1 VLGGSPSRATK
12 RKEIPTTKAQITC
25 NFYLQI
31 EGLKMANLSG
41 VFRIGRDAEIRKTAS
56 GEDVCNL
63 SLAYNHGRKGEDGSR
78 PTQWL
83 DASLWGKRAST
94 LAQYLV
100 KGQLIYAVINDP
112 HIEEFKK
119 KDGGAGVK
127 MAGSVGEI
135 ELISGGTKKSGDSKP
150 APEKE
155 FPEQDDDLPF

>member
-1 VLGGSPSRATK
+1 
-12 RKEIPTTKAQITC
+12 
-25 NFYLQI
+25 
-31 EGLKMANLSG
+31 MANISG
-41 VFRIGRDAEIRKTAS
+41 VFRIGRDAEVRTA
-56 GEDVCNL
+56 GTGDAVCNL
-63 SLAYNHGRKGEDGSR
+63 SLAYDYGRKGEDGKR

-83 DASLWGKRAST
+83 DASLWGKRATT

-119 KDGGAGVK
+119 KDGGTGVK

-135 ELISGGTKKSGDSKP
+135 ELISGGTKRSGDSKP
-150 APEKE
+150 AAGKE

>member
-1 VLGGSPSRATK
+1 
-12 RKEIPTTKAQITC
+12 
-25 NFYLQI
+25 
-31 EGLKMANLSG
+31 MANLSG
-41 VFRIGRDAEIRKTAS
+41 VFRVGRDAEIRKTS
-56 GEDVCNL
+56 NGEDVCNL
-63 SLAYNHGRKGEDGSR
+63 SLAYNHGRKGEDGNR

-119 KDGGAGVK
+119 KDGGAGMK

-135 ELISGGTKKSGDSKP
+135 ELISGGPKKSGDSKP

-155 FPEQDDDLPF
+155 FRDHEDLPF

>member
-1 VLGGSPSRATK
+1 
-12 RKEIPTTKAQITC
+12 
-25 NFYLQI
+25 
-31 EGLKMANLSG
+31 MANLSG
-41 VFRIGRDAEIRKTAS
+41 VFRIGRDAEIRKTSS

-150 APEKE
+150 APEKD
-155 FPEQDDDLPF
+155 FSDMDSDLPF

>member
-1 VLGGSPSRATK
+1 
-12 RKEIPTTKAQITC
+12 
-25 NFYLQI
+25 
-31 EGLKMANLSG
+31 MANLSG
-41 VFRIGRDAEIRKTAS
+41 VFRVGRDAEIRKTSS

-63 SLAYNHGRKGEDGSR
+63 SLAYNHGRKGEDGNR

-119 KDGGAGVK
+119 KDGGAGMK

-155 FPEQDDDLPF
+155 FRDHEDLPF

>member
-1 VLGGSPSRATK
+1 
-12 RKEIPTTKAQITC
+12 
-25 NFYLQI
+25 
-31 EGLKMANLSG
+31 MANISG
-41 VFRIGRDAEIRKTAS
+41 VFRIGRDAEVRTA
-56 GEDVCNL
+56 GTGDAVCNL
-63 SLAYNHGRKGEDGSR
+63 SLAYDYGRKGEDGKR

-83 DASLWGKRAST
+83 DASLWGKRATT

-112 HIEEFKK
+112 HIEEYKK

-150 APEKE
+150 AAGKE

>member
-1 VLGGSPSRATK
+1 
-12 RKEIPTTKAQITC
+12 
-25 NFYLQI
+25 
-31 EGLKMANLSG
+31 MANISG
-41 VFRIGRDAEIRKTAS
+41 VFRIGRDAEVRTA
-56 GEDVCNL
+56 GTGDAVCNL
-63 SLAYNHGRKGEDGSR
+63 SLAYDYGRKGEDGKR

-83 DASLWGKRAST
+83 DASLWGKRATT

-112 HIEEFKK
+112 HIEEYKK
-119 KDGGAGVK
+119 KEGGIGVK

-155 FPEQDDDLPF
+155 FPEQDDGLPF

>member
-1 VLGGSPSRATK
+1 
-12 RKEIPTTKAQITC
+12 
-25 NFYLQI
+25 
-31 EGLKMANLSG
+31 MANLSG
-41 VFRIGRDAEIRKTAS
+41 VFRVGRDAEIRKTSS

-135 ELISGGTKKSGDSKP
+135 ELISGGTRRSGDSKP

-155 FPEQDDDLPF
+155 FPADDDLPF

>member
-1 VLGGSPSRATK
+1 
-12 RKEIPTTKAQITC
+12 
-25 NFYLQI
+25 
-31 EGLKMANLSG
+31 MANISG
-41 VFRIGRDAEIRKTAS
+41 VFRIGRDAEVRTA
-56 GEDVCNL
+56 GTGDAVCSL
-63 SLAYNHGRKGEDGSR
+63 SLAYDYGRKGEDGKR

-83 DASLWGKRAST
+83 DASLWGKRATT

-112 HIEEFKK
+112 HIEEYKK
-119 KDGGAGVK
+119 KEGGNGVK

-155 FPEQDDDLPF
+155 FPEQSDDLPF